1 MNNKNSELE
10 KIYTLAIEN
19 QQKGNSEI
27 AEKFYKKIL
36 KIN

>member
-1 MNNKNSELE
+1 MNDKNSELE

-27 AEKFYKKIL
+27 DEK
-36 KIN
+36 